1 MFPCSVRVGDLFF
14 CKRVAGKLERINE
27 GQITAESVEEFLFF
41 GYAAWLCPKEF
52 VAEKPPKLRTS
63 KAVGIQRAM
72 VGPYVQ
78 YERDRQD
85 QSQNTNSY
93 RPTGRVEDYA
103 YSANRYQQERHY
115 DANSVYRI
123 NSILSFTPG

>member
-14 CKRVAGKLERINE
+14 RKRVAGKLERINE
-27 GQITAESVEEFLFF
+27 AQIIGESVEEILFF

-52 VAEKPPKLRTS
+52 VAEKLPKLRIL

-78 YERDRQD
+78 FC
-85 QSQNTNSY
+85 
-93 RPTGRVEDYA
+93 P
-103 YSANRYQQERHY
+103 
-115 DANSVYRI
+115 
-123 NSILSFTPG
+123 